1 MPDGCAK
8 RRPEK
13 MESADSKRIYLSPPC
28 VDAAEREAVSRAFD
42 SGYVAPCGPCV
53 DELERLLAEVSGRAH
68 AVAVCGGTAALDL
81 AMEEWGVD
89 GGWTVFAPTLTFIAT
104 VGPAWHRGARLVFV
118 DSDEFGNIDVSL
130 LAEALRADASPRRM
144 VIGVDLY
151 GRCCDY
157 EAISGLCRE
166 CGAVFISDSAEAVG
180 AFRGG
185 TPAGKAGDAAV
196 YSFNGNKIIT
206 TSGGGAL
213 LTDDPGVARRAKW
226 RSQQSREPVSWYEH
240 REVGF
245 NYRMSNLT
253 AAVGVAQLGK
263 LRGFVRRR
271 GEIAAAY
278 RGELEGRFAF
288 LPPCEG
294 SNNWLTVAF
303 AGSEA
308 ERDRAL
314 ARLAE
319 RNIEARPVWKPMHMQ
334 PVFGCGAYGASARCR
349 FVGGSVA
356 EDMFRRGVCLPSG
369 SGMTDADI
377 ARVVSAL
384 R

>member
-1 MPDGCAK
+1 
-8 RRPEK
+8 

-89 GGWTVFAPTLTFIAT
+89 RGWTVFAPTLTFIAT

-118 DSDEFGNIDVSL
+118 DSDASGNIDVSL

-213 LTDDPGVARRAKW
+213 LTDDPCVARRAKW
-226 RSQQSREPVSWYEH
+226 RSQQSP
-240 REVGF
+240 
-245 NYRMSNLT
+245 
-253 AAVGVAQLGK
+253 
-263 LRGFVRRR
+263 
-271 GEIAAAY
+271 Y

-334 PVFGCGAYGASARCR
+334 PVFGCGAGGASARCR